1 MSTRFEILKNGE
13 RVCISGIN
21 GDGVLSVGLTYVK
34 HPGQDSTHDLQ
45 IGGLGMFDGSRDRQ
59 HQRRRWHIL
68 LMEAS
73 PSIRRA
79 AETNLPTELT

>member
-34 HPGQDSTHDLQ
+34 HPGQELDSRPKDWW
-45 IGGLGMFDGSRDRQ
+45 SR
-59 HQRRRWHIL
+59 
-68 LMEAS
+68 
-73 PSIRRA
+73 
-79 AETNLPTELT
+79 NV